1 MCNKYLCLVTCSEGV
16 PEDFLLTCFEL
27 SKGAGGDCAMSG
39 ANGVKCESGL
49 LSHLL
54 GANDRRECAANKVN
68 GVLMCK

>member
-1 MCNKYLCLVTCSEGV
+1 MCLVTCSEGV

-49 LSHLL
+49 LSHLFERGDWAMCVVL
-54 GANDRRECAANKVN
+54 FFMIASN
-68 GVLMCK
+68 GNFFAY